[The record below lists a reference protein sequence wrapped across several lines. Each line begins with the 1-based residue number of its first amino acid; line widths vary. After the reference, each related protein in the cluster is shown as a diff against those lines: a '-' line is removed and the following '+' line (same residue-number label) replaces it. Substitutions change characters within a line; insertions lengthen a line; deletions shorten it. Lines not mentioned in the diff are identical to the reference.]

1 MWLCALRSVEYQQVR
16 RMSASASGIVA
27 AMMLS
32 WPSGRRVGGLVENRR
47 TRREQVVLCRVRL
60 GSGGA
65 ANQFQA
71 LRWITSTEVGNAGNA
86 RLKVAGEGGRA
97 KCNHGGYTRITD
109 DEEEEEEEEEKRETD
124 VQEPDAATRVVRVKG
139 SSEHSWRPLNRGL

>member
-1 MWLCALRSVEYQQVR
+1 MWLRALRSVEDQQVR
-16 RMSASASGIVA
+16 RMSVSASGTVA

-32 WPSGRRVGGLVENRR
+32 WPSGRRVGGLEENRR

-71 LRWITSTEVGNAGNA
+71 LRGLHLPRSATLATLVRRSQAREEGQSATTAGIQELRTRRRRRRGREA
-86 RLKVAGEGGRA
+86 RMFKSLTQR
-97 KCNHGGYTRITD
+97 
-109 DEEEEEEEEEKRETD
+109 RE
-124 VQEPDAATRVVRVKG
+124 
-139 SSEHSWRPLNRGL
+139 W